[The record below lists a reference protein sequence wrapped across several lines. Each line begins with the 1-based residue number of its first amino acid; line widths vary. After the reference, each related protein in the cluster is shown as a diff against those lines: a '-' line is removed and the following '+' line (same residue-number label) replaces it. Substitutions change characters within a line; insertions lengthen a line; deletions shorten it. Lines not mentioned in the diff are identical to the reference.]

1 MEGVGDAS
9 EIRKTRVELVR
20 TTHCHCTAEAFYH
33 STTTAKHYYYYDGNV
48 DDDDASW

>member
-9 EIRKTRVELVR
+9 EIRQTRVSLVR
-20 TTHCHCTAEAFYH
+20 TTHCHCTSEAFYH
-33 STTTAKHYYYYDGNV
+33 STTTAKHYYDDD